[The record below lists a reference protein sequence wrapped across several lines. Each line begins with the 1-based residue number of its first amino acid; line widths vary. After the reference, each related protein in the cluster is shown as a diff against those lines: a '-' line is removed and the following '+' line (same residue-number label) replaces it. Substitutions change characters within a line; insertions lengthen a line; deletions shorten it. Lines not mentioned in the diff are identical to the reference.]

1 MNAKEPTHSSIEEA
15 SPLSPKRTAW
25 NPYLVGTG
33 IGVLSWLAFF
43 LVNKP
48 IGMSTE
54 ISKFSGW
61 AASLFIGWESVTSNA
76 YWASKTPAFGYSTVF
91 LLFTGLGA
99 FISAYLGKDLSMERV
114 PSTWATHQGT
124 NVGKRM
130 AAAFF
135 GGAILLYGARMAGGC
150 TSGHGISGTM
160 QLALSSWVFF
170 PVMFITGIIT
180 ARLLFQKKA
189 NAA

>member
-1 MNAKEPTHSSIEEA
+1 MKTKETLPTPNQN
-15 SPLSPKRTAW
+15 PLRRTAW
-25 NPYLVGTG
+25 NPYIVGAG
-33 IGVLSWLAFF
+33 IGILSWLAFF

-54 ISKFSGW
+54 VSKFSGW
-61 AASLFIGWESVTSNA
+61 AASIFVGWDSVTNNA
-76 YWASKTPAFGYSTVF
+76 YWSSTTPAFGYSTLF
-91 LLFTGLGA
+91 LVFTGLGA
-99 FISAYLGKDLSMERV
+99 FFSAYLGKDLTLERV
-114 PSTWATHQGT
+114 PSVWAEYQGSS
-124 NVGKRM
+124 VGKRM
-130 AAAFF
+130 VAAFL

-180 ARLLFQKKA
+180 ARLLFRKKVTTS
-189 NAA
+189 

>member
-1 MNAKEPTHSSIEEA
+1 MEL
-15 SPLSPKRTAW
+15 SPLSLHRKKW

-33 IGVLSWLAFF
+33 IGVLSWLAFL

-61 AASLFIGWESVTSNA
+61 VASIFVGWEAVSENA
-76 YWASKTPAFGYSTVF
+76 YWASKTPAFGYSTLF
-91 LLFTGLGA
+91 LIFTGLGA
-99 FISAYLGKDLSMERV
+99 WISAHFGKDISFEKV
-114 PSTWATHQGT
+114 PDVWAQHQGGG
-124 NVGKRM
+124 VAKRM
-130 AAAFF
+130 IAAFF

-170 PVMFITGIIT
+170 PVMFVTGYIT
-180 ARLLFQKKA
+180 ARLLFRKA
-189 NAA
+189 NSIS